1 MSKEGLPYH
10 QQITGAV
17 GALEKAL
24 IEDKDTNTIKLL
36 KMSNG
41 IGTQLT
47 PFIQNE
53 KVRQVH
59 LGIIDGINKLSDDAA
74 SNKLGPDDVHNFIRK
89 AYKNM
94 STL

>member
-1 MSKEGLPYH
+1 M
-10 QQITGAV
+10 TGAV
-17 GALEKAL
+17 GVLEKAL
-24 IEDKDTNTIKLL
+24 IEDIDANTIKLL
-36 KMSNG
+36 KLSNG

-47 PFIQNE
+47 PYIQDE

-59 LGIIDGINKLSDDAA
+59 LGIIEGINKLSDDAA
-74 SNKLGPDDVHNFIRK
+74 SNKLGPGDVHNFIRK